1 MNQIHTIINDLL
13 SVYWKALIQH
23 KSHVAVIESEGA
35 SLLASEMT
43 AKIADEPETIE
54 NLQNRLLDL
63 GGVIN
68 FTVSQPNIGKNLRE
82 ALQNDYE
89 LQKDARTGLNKLIKE
104 VDELGD
110 ATTRNLI
117 EEILADEEEH
127 LAWLEQEL
135 SLLKKLGEPL
145 YLSKRM

>member
-1 MNQIHTIINDLL
+1 MNPIHTLLNDLL
-13 SVYWKALIQH
+13 AVYWKAFIQH

-43 AKIADEPETIE
+43 AKIADEPETLE

-68 FTVSQPNIGKNLRE
+68 FTLSQPNIGTNLRE

-89 LQKDARTGLNKLIKE
+89 LQKNARTALN
-104 VDELGD
+104 ELVRQVAELND

-135 SLLKKLGEPL
+135 NLLEKLGEPL

>member
-1 MNQIHTIINDLL
+1 MNPIHTLLNDLL
-13 SVYWKALIQH
+13 AVYWKALIQH

-35 SLLASEMT
+35 SLLASKMT
-43 AKIADEPETIE
+43 AKIADEPQTLE

-63 GGVIN
+63 GGVIR
-68 FTVSQPNIGKNLRE
+68 FTVCQPNIGTNLRE

-89 LQKDARTGLNKLIKE
+89 LQKNARTALN
-104 VDELGD
+104 ELVRQVAELND

-135 SLLKKLGEPL
+135 TLLEKLGEPL

>member
-1 MNQIHTIINDLL
+1 M
-13 SVYWKALIQH
+13 YWKALIQH

-35 SLLASEMT
+35 SLLASQMSD
-43 AKIADEPETIE
+43 KIADEPQTIE
-54 NLQNRLLDL
+54 HLQNRLLDL

-68 FTVSQPNIGKNLRE
+68 FTIAQPHIGTNLRE
-82 ALQNDYE
+82 VLQNDYE
-89 LQKDARTGLNKLIKE
+89 LQKNARTDLN
-104 VDELGD
+104 ELVKQVAELND

-127 LAWLEQEL
+127 LSWLEQEL
-135 SLLKKLGEPL
+135 NLLEKLGEPL

>member
-1 MNQIHTIINDLL
+1 MNPIHTLLNDLL
-13 SVYWKALIQH
+13 AVYWKALIQH
-23 KSHVAVIESEGA
+23 RSHVAVIESEGA

-63 GGVIN
+63 GGVIH
-68 FTVSQPNIGKNLRE
+68 FTLPQPNIGTNLRE

-89 LQKDARTGLNKLIKE
+89 LQKNARSALNKLVKQ
-104 VDELGD
+104 VSELND

-117 EEILADEEEH
+117 EAILADEEEH

-135 SLLKKLGEPL
+135 NLLEKLGEPL

>member
-1 MNQIHTIINDLL
+1 MNPIHTLLNDLL
-13 SVYWKALIQH
+13 AVYWKALIQH
-23 KSHVAVIESEGA
+23 RSHVAVIESEGA

-63 GGVIN
+63 GGVIH
-68 FTVSQPNIGKNLRE
+68 FTLPQPNIGTNLRE

-89 LQKDARTGLNKLIKE
+89 LQKNARSALNKLVKQ
-104 VDELGD
+104 VSELND
-110 ATTRNLI
+110 AATRNLI
-117 EEILADEEEH
+117 EAILADEEEH

-135 SLLKKLGEPL
+135 NLLEKLGEPL

>member
-1 MNQIHTIINDLL
+1 M
-13 SVYWKALIQH
+13 
-23 KSHVAVIESEGA
+23 
-35 SLLASEMT
+35 
-43 AKIADEPETIE
+43 
-54 NLQNRLLDL
+54 

-117 EEILADEEEH
+117 EEILADEEEY
-127 LAWLEQEL
+127 LARLEQEL
-135 SLLKKLGEPL
+135 SLLEKLGEPL